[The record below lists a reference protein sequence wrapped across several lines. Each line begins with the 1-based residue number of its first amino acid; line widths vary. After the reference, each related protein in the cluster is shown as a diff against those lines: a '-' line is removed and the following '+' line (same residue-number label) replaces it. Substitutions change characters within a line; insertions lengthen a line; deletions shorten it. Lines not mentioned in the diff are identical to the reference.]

1 MRPISIPTLA
11 LLITC
16 MVASPGCTTKRP
28 VGEILAEDQ
37 DRRKAVMTEVVDNA
51 VVPAVVMGW
60 TSADG
65 RTEFESFGVIDR
77 EDPRPIGPDSLF
89 HIASMTKA
97 VTTVAALQMVQEGRI
112 GLDEP
117 ISRVLPEI
125 KQIEILNPDGSRQP
139 GTIPITLRD
148 LLRHTAGFG
157 YMFTSPRIMAEL
169 EIDPETGGF
178 LPDVVEEGEFD
189 WGFGIQPR
197 RVFESGTDWLYGR
210 NVGVAGKLVERLA
223 GMDLETYF
231 QRNILGPLGMTRS
244 GFNPSPE
251 LLADRVQLMT
261 RDQTGEIT
269 PIPPFR
275 PDRVESFYGGGDLFS
290 TPRDYTTFLRC
301 LLNGG
306 ELNGV
311 RILDERLVALMITD
325 QLPVDMRIS
334 LDPMPQQTVR
344 KERSF
349 MNEYDDGFSLGWA
362 IETGEDE
369 GLRPEGVGYW
379 SGILNTYY
387 TIDFER
393 GIAIVLFSQMQPF
406 DDPETYELYRL
417 YEDEI
422 YRAILPEGP

>member
-1 MRPISIPTLA
+1 MSTLA
-11 LLITC
+11 LATISMGVSL
-16 MVASPGCTTKRP
+16 GCTTNRP
-28 VGEILAEDQ
+28 PSEILTADH
-37 DRRKAVMTEVVDNA
+37 DRREAIMAGAVHATD
-51 VVPAVVMGW
+51 VPAVVMGW
-60 TSADG
+60 VTTDG
-65 RTEFESFGVIDR
+65 RTEFDSYGVIDA

-97 VTTVAALQMVQEGRI
+97 VTAVAALQMVQEGRI

-117 ISRVLPEI
+117 ISTVLPEI
-125 KQIEILNPDGSRQP
+125 KQIEILNLDGSRDP
-139 GTIPITLRD
+139 GTRPITLRD

-157 YMFTSPRIMAEL
+157 YMFTSPKIMAEL
-169 EIDPETGGF
+169 KIDPETGGF
-178 LPDVVEEGEFD
+178 LPDVIEEGEFD

-210 NVGVAGKLVERLA
+210 NVGVAGKLVERLS

-231 QRNILGPLGMTRS
+231 QKNILGPLGMTRS
-244 GFNPSPE
+244 SFNPSPE

-261 RDQTGEIT
+261 RNPAGELV

-275 PDRVESFYGGGDLFS
+275 PDHLESFYGGGDLFS

-301 LLNGG
+301 LLNRGD
-306 ELNGV
+306 LNGV
-311 RILDERLVALMITD
+311 RILDEKLVAMMMTD
-325 QLPVDMRIS
+325 QLPDDMTIS
-334 LDPMPQQTVR
+334 LDPMQTQIAR

-362 IETGEDE
+362 IETGGDD

-387 TIDFER
+387 TIDSER

-406 DDPETYELYRL
+406 DDPQTYELYRI

-422 YRAILPEGP
+422 YRAIR